1 MGREHGDRSE
11 KGTAYH
17 VNRITGA
24 YHCIEVFWRASQRD
38 GRALDRAAQIAQIG
52 IDRVRAVEVSDLTFI
67 RGELSGADIERLAT
81 ELLVDPIV
89 EGYRRWSGSSIAALQ
104 AERAIS
110 RPGELAVEVGYR
122 PGVTDPVAGHLLRRM
137 ETLGIGSVEAVA
149 TGTRYTFMG
158 DLSERD
164 LREIAEQ
171 ILCND
176 VVQVYALGSL
186 QPAFVPRADPSDEVE
201 VVPLRNVDDDTLAR
215 MSVERV
221 LFLSLEEMQAI
232 RKEFRRLGRD
242 PTDVELETL
251 AQTWSEHCQHK
262 TFKARIDFSCE
273 GGIER
278 VLPNGDTVVLSQEQA
293 IDGLL
298 RTTIQRVTEKLDR
311 TWVRSAFVDNAG
323 ILDFDDEYVISFK
336 VETHN
341 HPSAL
346 EPFGGANT
354 GVGGVIRDVIGVSG
368 RPMANTDVLC
378 FGPLDID
385 GNELPEGVL
394 HPRRIARG
402 VVAGIEDYGNK
413 MGIPTVSGAILYDR
427 GYVANPL
434 VYCGC
439 VGLARKGQH
448 RRDPQPGDLCVALGG
463 RTGRDGLHG
472 ATFSST
478 ELTHETGQTVGSVV
492 QIGDPITEK
501 AMMEA
506 VMRARD
512 EELYHAITDCGAGGF
527 SSAAG
532 EMGRDVGVEVELSD
546 VPLKYPGLRPWEI
559 WLSEAQER
567 MVLAVPPEHL
577 SRMDEICQELDVELT
592 VIGHFT
598 GDGRLRVRCE
608 GKTVAD
614 MDMDFVH
621 EGWPRP
627 TMRAE
632 WTAPIV
638 HQDEITPADDL
649 TADLLR
655 LLADPDVASK
665 EGVIRRYDHEVQGA
679 TIVKPLVGA
688 GEDGPSDAAVLS
700 PWETEGW
707 RGVALGCGINPRYGQ
722 IDPYAMA
729 WAVVDEAM
737 RNVVA
742 VGGDPDHTALLDN
755 FCWGNPA
762 LPDRLGSLVRA
773 AEGCHDAAMAYGT
786 PFVSGKDSLN
796 NEYVGSQGEKRA
808 IPPTLLISSLSVMA
822 DVRQA
827 VTMDLKQPGDLLYM
841 VGETRAELGGS
852 LYSALCGTVGTETPA
867 PVPDGIETMR
877 AMHRA
882 ISGGLVRACH
892 DLSEGG
898 LAVAAAEMAIAG
910 RLGVTLDLASLPRS
924 ADVETD
930 AAALFSESSARF
942 LVEVAPE
949 ASAAFEQTLSGRP
962 LAPVGRVVEEE
973 ALRVRGLEGSVV
985 IETGLGELACRFS
998 GEETGV
1004 LAQ

>member
-1 MGREHGDRSE
+1 MN
-11 KGTAYH
+11 Y
-17 VNRITGA
+17 
-24 YHCIEVFWRASQRD
+24 CIEVFWRTPQRD
-38 GRALDRAAQIAQIG
+38 GRATDVSTQVVQVGIEGAQS
-52 IDRVRAVEVSDLTFI
+52 VRVSDLTFV
-67 RGELSGADIERLAT
+67 RGELSASEVKRLAK

-89 EGYRRWSGSSIAALQ
+89 EGYRWWSGRSVPALQ
-104 AERAIS
+104 AERKADQ
-110 RPGELAVEVGYR
+110 GAELAVEVGYR
-122 PGVTDPVAGHLLRRM
+122 PGVTDPVAEHLLRRARA
-137 ETLGIGSVEAVA
+137 LRIGSVKGVA
-149 TGTRYTFMG
+149 TGARYLFTG
-158 DLSERD
+158 DLASSD
-164 LREIAEQ
+164 LHQIAEQ
-171 ILCND
+171 VLCND
-176 VVQVYALGSL
+176 VIETYTLGPL
-186 QPAFVPRADPSDEVE
+186 PPAFVPRANPSYEVAVIPVREADDEA
-201 VVPLRNVDDDTLAR
+201 LAR

-232 RKEFRRLGRD
+232 QREFRTLGRD

-262 TFKARIDFSCE
+262 TFKARIDFSCQ
-273 GGIER
+273 GGMER
-278 VLPNGDTVVLSQEQA
+278 IVPGAETGALPCEET

-298 RTTIQRVTEKLDR
+298 NTYIRGATEQLNR
-311 TWVRSAFVDNAG
+311 GWVRSAFVDNAG
-323 ILDFDDEYVISFK
+323 IIDFDAASVVSFK

-354 GVGGVIRDVIGVSG
+354 GVGGVIRDIIGVSG
-368 RPMANTDVLC
+368 RPVANTDVLC
-378 FGPLDID
+378 FGPLDMQTAD
-385 GNELPEGVL
+385 VPEGVL

-402 VVAGIEDYGNK
+402 VIAGIEDYGNK
-413 MGIPTVSGAILYDR
+413 MGIPTVSGAILYDH

-434 VYCGC
+434 IYCGC

-472 ATFSST
+472 ATFSSA

-512 EELYHAITDCGAGGF
+512 EGLYHAITDCGAGGF

-567 MVLAVPPEHL
+567 MVLAVPQKHL
-577 SRMDEICQELDVELT
+577 PRLREICEELDVELT

-598 GDGRLRVRCE
+598 GKGRLRVRYE

-621 EGWPRP
+621 DGWPRP

-632 WTAPIV
+632 WQPPAVPDV
-638 HQDEITPADDL
+638 EGVSADDL
-649 TADLLR
+649 TSVLLR

-665 EGVIRRYDHEVQGA
+665 EKVIRRYDHEVQGA
-679 TIVKPLVGA
+679 TVVKPLVGA
-688 GEDGPSDAAVLS
+688 VNDGPSDAVVLS

-707 RGVALGCGINPRYGQ
+707 RGIALGCGINPHYGQ

-729 WAVVDEAM
+729 WAVVDEAV

-762 LPDRLGSLVRA
+762 LPDRLGALVRA
-773 AEGCHDAAMAYGT
+773 AQGCHDAALAYGT
-786 PFVSGKDSLN
+786 PFISGKDSLN
-796 NEYVGSQGEKRA
+796 NEYVDPHGEKRA
-808 IPPTLLISSLSVMA
+808 IPPTLLISSLSVVPDA
-822 DVRQA
+822 RKA
-827 VTMDLKQPGDLLYM
+827 VTMDLKRPGDLLYA
-841 VGETRAELGGS
+841 VGETRAEMGGA
-852 LYSALCGTVGTETPA
+852 LYRRLHGAVGGKVPA
-867 PVPDGIETMR
+867 PVPGAIEVMR
-877 AMHRA
+877 ALHRA
-882 ISGGLVRACH
+882 ISDGLVRACH

-898 LAVAAAEMAIAG
+898 LAVAAAEMVIAG
-910 RLGVTLDLASLPRS
+910 RVGLEVDLRSLPRTP
-924 ADVETD
+924 DVQTD
-930 AAALFSESSARF
+930 AMALFSESSARF

-949 ASAAFEQTLSGRP
+949 AAAAFESALSGRP
-962 LAPVGRVVEEE
+962 AAQLGYVTQ
-973 ALRVRGLEGSVV
+973 EGVLCVHGIGSGVV
-985 IETGLGELACRFS
+985 IECGVDDLVRRSFGEGAKTKL
-998 GEETGV
+998 
-1004 LAQ
+1004 